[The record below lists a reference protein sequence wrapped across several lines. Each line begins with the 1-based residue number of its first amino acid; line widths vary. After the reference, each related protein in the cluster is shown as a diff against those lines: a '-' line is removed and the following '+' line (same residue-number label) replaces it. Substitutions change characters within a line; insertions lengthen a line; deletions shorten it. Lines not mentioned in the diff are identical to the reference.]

1 MEEDPEE
8 SASPTI
14 PALRSATPF
23 SRGPG
28 PPSVPLLQL
37 GLPLPP
43 SSSAGGAPRPLLSL
57 PGKALLTAAGGAA
70 GGRPALQLPASA
82 SVPRLN
88 LSPSMR
94 STLHTRNASAEILAR
109 EADRAAAAHPA
120 RHGPSLGD
128 LERSALGKGK
138 IQAASRRRPA
148 GAGGSGSFG
157 GGSGR
162 RVSPEPEEEEGEES
176 EAYREGRRHRLLY
189 RCEGLHLRV
198 RSAAQRSTHSTRTAR
213 TARAPIHVPKRD
225 RGRQ

>member
-14 PALRSATPF
+14 PALRGATPF

-37 GLPLPP
+37 GLPPP
-43 SSSAGGAPRPLLSL
+43 PSSAGGVPRPLPSL
-57 PGKALLTAAGGAA
+57 PGKAPLTGG
-70 GGRPALQLPASA
+70 GGRPALQLSASA

-94 STLHTRNASAEILAR
+94 STLHTRNASAEIVAR
-109 EADRAAAAHPA
+109 EADRAAAARPA
-120 RHGPSLGD
+120 RQGPSLGD
-128 LERSALGKGK
+128 LERSALGNGK
-138 IQAASRRRPA
+138 IQAASRRRIAGTPA
-148 GAGGSGSFG
+148 GSGSSFG

-162 RVSPEPEEEEGEES
+162 RASPEAEEEDAG
-176 EAYREGRRHRLLY
+176 EAYREERRHRLLY

-198 RSAAQRSTHSTRTAR
+198 RPCIACTACTAC
-213 TARAPIHVPKRD
+213 TARAILYCA
-225 RGRQ
+225 